1 MSHRLWVDY
10 DHVEHISNGIEC
22 QDSRLIRRVLHQ
34 GAYTLHSIAE
44 RLEINEEILDTSF
57 LIFQQALQ
65 SEGELLFEKMLEHP
79 LVCSLYAAAKVK
91 EYSLK
96 FNEIM
101 AASKDVLGLAAG
113 PFEEL
118 FQTVKIDE
126 RRKNI
131 IDYYN

>member
-1 MSHRLWVDY
+1 M
-10 DHVEHISNGIEC
+10 
-22 QDSRLIRRVLHQ
+22 
-34 GAYTLHSIAE
+34 
-44 RLEINEEILDTSF
+44 
-57 LIFQQALQ
+57 IFQQALQ

-118 FQTVKIDE
+118 FQTVKMEE

-131 IDYYN
+131 IDYYNELFMPSVRQYLKQLRSGGYFCCHSESKPVHACWGTESRNW